1 MTLGNNIKA
10 YRIANGMLQEQ
21 LAKAIGVS
29 KQTISSWETDRT
41 EPNIGAIET
50 MSRIFGCSKLDLI
63 GKDYINAHSVTY
75 AQSEEET
82 LLIEGYRKCDDTT
95 KDIIRRLLTFDSKIK
110 R

>member
-1 MTLGNNIKA
+1 MTLGNNIKS

-63 GKDYINAHSVTY
+63 GKDYITTHDIKVENK
-75 AQSEEET
+75 EET
-82 LLIEGYRKCDDTT
+82 LLIENFRTADETT
-95 KDIIRRLLTFDSKIK
+95 KDIIRRLLAYTDKLK
-110 R
+110 G

>member
-1 MTLGNNIKA
+1 MTLGNNIKT

-63 GKDYINAHSVTY
+63 GEDYITAHDIKV
-75 AQSEEET
+75 ENKEET
-82 LLIEGYRKCDDTT
+82 LLIENFRTADETT
-95 KDIIRRLLTFDSKIK
+95 KDIIRRLLAYADKLK
-110 R
+110 G

>member
-63 GKDYINAHSVTY
+63 GQDYVKAHSKTF
-75 AQSEEET
+75 AQTEEEA
-82 LLIEGYRKCDDTT
+82 LLIEGFRNADETT
-95 KDIIRRLLTFDSKIK
+95 KDIIRRLLAYERKLK
-110 R
+110 

>member
-1 MTLGNNIKA
+1 MTLGNNIKS

-63 GKDYINAHSVTY
+63 GKDYITAHDIKI
-75 AQSEEET
+75 ENKEET
-82 LLIEGYRKCDDTT
+82 LLIENFRTADETT
-95 KDIIRRLLTFDSKIK
+95 KDIIRRLLAYADKLK
-110 R
+110 G